1 MKKDDAQCRFGV
13 SVLRL
18 QIPLS
23 SRRITL
29 DSSDMVS
36 RILSLSTES
45 NAMDP
50 IVTKEIGIS
59 KLSSHSAAVS
69 TAEIVFYSIKR
80 GKELSKDS

>member
-1 MKKDDAQCRFGV
+1 MTLNVGLESVCYGSKYRFQV
-13 SVLRL
+13 VESLSTH
-18 QIPLS
+18 QI
-23 SRRITL
+23 
-29 DSSDMVS
+29 S

-80 GKELSKDS
+80 GKELFKDS